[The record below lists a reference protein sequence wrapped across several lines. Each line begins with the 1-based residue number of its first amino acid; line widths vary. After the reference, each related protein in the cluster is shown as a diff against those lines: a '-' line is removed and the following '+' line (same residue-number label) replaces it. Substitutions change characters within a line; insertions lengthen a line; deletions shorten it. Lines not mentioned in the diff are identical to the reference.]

1 MLRDLTIY
9 SLIFLVSIGAG
20 CGSSSGGPAGNS
32 ANKNANVTNA
42 NVAMPVNAVP
52 ANLPAGIST
61 TPLSPANVANVPA
74 ANGSSPKPATTPGIP
89 SPAELKK
96 QAKPGTTP
104 TPGIPS
110 ADEMRKAF
118 SKPAADGNS
127 ASPSMM
133 KEVPMMRSTKPANKP

>member
-1 MLRDLTIY
+1 MLKDLSI
-9 SLIFLVSIGAG
+9 SVLIFLVSIGAG
-20 CGSSSGGPAGNS
+20 CGGSAGVPAGNS
-32 ANKNANVTNA
+32 ANKNGNVSNA
-42 NVAMPVNAVP
+42 NAATPVNAVP
-52 ANLPAGIST
+52 ANLPAGVST
-61 TPLSPANVANVPA
+61 TPLSPANAANVSA
-74 ANGSSPKPATTPGIP
+74 ANGATPKPVTTPGIP

-118 SKPAADGNS
+118 SKPAANANS